1 MGGENALDYRE
12 TLLLPKTDFPMR
24 ANLPEREPL
33 FLRYWQDGGLYEA
46 GLREREGAEPF
57 ILHDGPPYANGNIH
71 IGTSLNKVL
80 KDVVSRF
87 QTLKGRP
94 SPYVPGWDT
103 HGLPIERLALEDLRS
118 DRHTLDPLALRRVCR
133 DFAMRHIE
141 VMTGQFQRLGV
152 IGDWDHPYIT
162 LQPQYEAAELRVFG
176 EMYERGLIYKGFRS
190 VHWCPVD
197 ETALA
202 DAEIEYKEHVSPSI
216 YVLFPVA
223 DTGGVKELDG
233 AGVVIWTTT
242 PWTMP
247 ANEAVALHP
256 ELEYGVYESPNGPLV
271 IAVAA
276 RERMEKILSLGRELT
291 RLPAR
296 RLSGVRMLHP
306 IFDRQVPIVLG
317 GHVSAED
324 GTGAVHTAPGH
335 GEEDFQ
341 VGREYG
347 LPVTVPV
354 DDRGIFN
361 ELAGPFAGQRYD
373 KANPA
378 IVDYLRE
385 RGRLLSAGEI
395 RHQYPHC
402 WRCHGP
408 VLFRATEQWFGSVSA
423 IRGEILAAIDKVSWV
438 PEWGEA
444 RMRQMTQDRQDWC
457 ISRQRVWGVPIP
469 AFYCEGC
476 DELLV
481 NRETV
486 RHVADLVAEHGA
498 DVWWE
503 RSARELLPE
512 GTRCP
517 KCGSHDLR
525 KETDILDVW
534 FDSGSSHAAV
544 LAREG
549 LRRPADL
556 YLEGADQ
563 FRGWFNSSLTTSI
576 AVTGEPPYRQVL
588 VHGFVVD
595 GEGRKMS
602 KSLRNAVS
610 PEAVLGQYGADI
622 LRLWATSAD
631 YTSDIHLTPEILQQV
646 AEGYRKIRN
655 TWRFLLGNLAD
666 FDPAKDAVPL
676 EELQGLEAYMR
687 GRLGELVG
695 VVERAYESYGY
706 QGVYYH
712 GLNFCAVDLS
722 SLYLDVRKD
731 LLYCAR
737 KDNPARRAAQ
747 TFLWHAASV
756 IARLFAPILAY
767 TAEEVWEHLPG
778 ARAQHWSVHL
788 AAFPLAAE
796 YAADAAVAARYA
808 ELLALRDDALKALEE
823 ARAAK
828 RIGKPSDASLRLSL
842 PEGPLLDLARAERQA
857 LEELCIVSSL
867 EVLEGERS
875 VAVAVDPAPRC
886 DRCWQHRPDVDE
898 QGLCGR
904 CRDVL
909 TG

>member
-1 MGGENALDYRE
+1 MDYRE
-12 TLLLPKTDFPMR
+12 TLQLPKTDFPMR
-24 ANLPEREPL
+24 ANLPEREPI
-33 FLRYWQDGGLYEA
+33 FLRYWQENGLYEA
-46 GLREREGAEPF
+46 GLREREGKEPF

-71 IGTSLNKVL
+71 IGTALNKVL
-80 KDVVSRF
+80 KDTVSRF
-87 QTLKGRP
+87 QTMAGRP

-103 HGLPIERLALEDLRS
+103 HGLPIERKALEDLRR
-118 DRHTLDPLALRRVCR
+118 DRHALDPLTLRRACR
-133 DFAMRHIE
+133 DFAMHHIE

-162 LQPQYEAAELRVFG
+162 LQPVYEAAELRVFG
-176 EMYERGLIYKGFRS
+176 EMYERGLVYKGFRS

-202 DAEIEYKEHVSPSI
+202 DAEIEYQEHTSPSI

-223 DTGGVKELDG
+223 DPGGCKEAEG

-256 ELEYGVYESPNGPLV
+256 DLAYGVYESPHGPLIV
-271 IAVAA
+271 AAAA
-276 RERMEKILSLGRELT
+276 RERMEKVLSLGEELA

-296 RLSGVRMLHP
+296 SLESVRMLHP
-306 IFDRQVPIVLG
+306 IFEKTVPIVFG
-317 GHVSAED
+317 EHVSPED

-341 VGREYG
+341 LGREYG

-354 DDRGIFN
+354 DDQGNFN
-361 ELAGPFAGQRYD
+361 ELAGPFRGQRYD
-373 KANPA
+373 KANPV
-378 IVDYLRE
+378 IVEYLRA
-385 RGRLLSAGEI
+385 RGRLLHQGEI

-423 IRGEILAAIDKVSWV
+423 IRETILAAISKVSWV
-438 PEWGEA
+438 PEWGEV

-476 DELLV
+476 GDLLV
-481 NRETV
+481 TRETV
-486 RHVADLVAEHGA
+486 GHVADLVAQHGA

-503 RSARELLPE
+503 RTAQELLPS
-512 GTRCP
+512 GTTCP
-517 KCGSHDLR
+517 KCGGAEFR

-544 LAREG
+544 LSREG

-563 FRGWFNSSLTTSI
+563 FRGWFNSSITTSV
-576 AVTGEPPYRQVL
+576 AVSGEPPYREVL

-595 GEGRKMS
+595 GEGKKMS
-602 KSLRNAVS
+602 KSLQNAVS
-610 PEAVLGQYGADI
+610 PEAVLRQYGADV

-631 YTSDIHLTPEILQQV
+631 YTADIHLTPEILQQV

-666 FDPAKDAVPL
+666 FDPAVDAVPL
-676 EELQGLEAYMR
+676 GELEGLEAYMR
-687 GRLGELVG
+687 GRLGELVRA
-695 VVERAYESYGY
+695 VRRAYESYGY

-712 GLNFCAVDLS
+712 GLSFCSVELS

-731 LLYCAR
+731 LLYCGA
-737 KDNPARRAAQ
+737 KDDPQRRAAQ
-747 TFLWHAASV
+747 TFIWHAASV
-756 IARLFAPILAY
+756 LARLFAPILAF
-767 TAEEVWEHLPG
+767 TAEEVWEYLPG
-778 ARAQHWSVHL
+778 ARAEHWSVHL
-788 AAFPLAAE
+788 AHFPQAE
-796 YAADAAVAARYA
+796 DYAQDAEVQGRFSQ
-808 ELLALRDDALKALEE
+808 LLDLRDDALKALED
-823 ARAAK
+823 ARAQK
-828 RIGKPSDASLRLSL
+828 RIGKPSDAMLELSL
-842 PEGPLLDLARAERQA
+842 PAGPLLDLCTAHRGEFAEI
-857 LEELCIVSSL
+857 CIVSSL
-867 EVLEGERS
+867 KVSEGQRAIS
-875 VAVAVDPAPRC
+875 VAPDPAPRC
-886 DRCWQHRPDVDE
+886 ERCWLHRDDVDAD
-898 QGLCGR
+898 GLCGR
-904 CRDVL
+904 CQGVL
-909 TG
+909 SR